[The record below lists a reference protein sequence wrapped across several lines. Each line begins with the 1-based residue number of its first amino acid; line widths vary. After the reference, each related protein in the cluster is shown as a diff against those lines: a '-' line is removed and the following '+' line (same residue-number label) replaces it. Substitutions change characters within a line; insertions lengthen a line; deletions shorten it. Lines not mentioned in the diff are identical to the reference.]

1 MKKLLIKP
9 IVLISVFIVSLITF
23 SMITNREN
31 EDLTTVMADA
41 TLPVMYFYNGDVQ
54 INELHGYVNKMD
66 AVGMRDSITP
76 VNSDRI
82 LSVCVDTY
90 GSEIDGISYEVRS
103 LDSKRLVAESEI
115 KDFKIKNNK
124 IESKIKMQNIL
135 EKENEYLLVFE
146 LNLGSESVYYY
157 TRIMQTDDCNVNEC
171 LDFALDFHEKTFS
184 EEGSTFFPTYMEE
197 TIGDTTTLNHV
208 DLSCTVEQIMWGDFK
223 GEPLGKPVASYKEI
237 NESYNVITLSYILQS
252 KNEHGETEYYN
263 VEEYYRLRQSDTR
276 MYVLNFERDMNQIF
290 RGENNFVTEDS
301 NILLG
306 IRDKNVNY
314 KVSGD
319 IIAFVQEGELWTFNQ
334 ETGEITRVFSFRDG
348 NSIDVRNNWNQHEI
362 KIIGIDE
369 AGSVDFI
376 VYGYMN
382 RGDHEGEVGT
392 AVYRYDGL
400 SHTVEEQAFI
410 PFLKSYEILKAE
422 MGQLMYLNESKIF
435 YIMIDG
441 KVCSID
447 LNTLEYKV
455 VIDNLKTGC
464 YAASLSNQYFA
475 WVDSKNED
483 SSTTL
488 QIMNLKTGVVSEVT
502 EGDKKYLKPLGFI
515 DEDFVYGIAKES
527 DIVTDAAGNTTFA
540 MKCLKIMDTSE
551 NKDIIL
557 KEYVPK
563 KGYIESINIVDYTI
577 NVNLI
582 KKSNQQFF
590 ANGQDTIMNKNADSE
605 DNVVINSVTSDKKKL
620 EYEIGLSDEV
630 VIKKTNLIT
639 SKSVILDAD
648 RNVDISDENGGERFY
663 VYVKGKV
670 LLDTDSIS
678 DAINLANQ
686 QMGVVVDSKQQ
697 YVWMRARKTYCNAF
711 TGIEP
716 ARADESGTSIVK
728 CISAMLS
735 YNDLDIG
742 VSEIVKNGTTPKE
755 ILVTA
760 LKDEMVLDV
769 TGCKAE
775 DIIFYVS
782 EGSPVF
788 AMTGSDDAVL
798 VIGYSSTNI
807 FYYDPVMNK
816 TKSVTYEQADEMFV
830 EGGNRF
836 FTYLNN

>member
-1 MKKLLIKP
+1 
-9 IVLISVFIVSLITF
+9 
-23 SMITNREN
+23 
-31 EDLTTVMADA
+31 
-41 TLPVMYFYNGDVQ
+41 
-54 INELHGYVNKMD
+54 
-66 AVGMRDSITP
+66 
-76 VNSDRI
+76 
-82 LSVCVDTY
+82 
-90 GSEIDGISYEVRS
+90 
-103 LDSKRLVAESEI
+103 
-115 KDFKIKNNK
+115 
-124 IESKIKMQNIL
+124 
-135 EKENEYLLVFE
+135 
-146 LNLGSESVYYY
+146 
-157 TRIMQTDDCNVNEC
+157 
-171 LDFALDFHEKTFS
+171 
-184 EEGSTFFPTYMEE
+184 
-197 TIGDTTTLNHV
+197 
-208 DLSCTVEQIMWGDFK
+208 
-223 GEPLGKPVASYKEI
+223 
-237 NESYNVITLSYILQS
+237 
-252 KNEHGETEYYN
+252 
-263 VEEYYRLRQSDTR
+263 
-276 MYVLNFERDMNQIF
+276 
-290 RGENNFVTEDS
+290 
-301 NILLG
+301 
-306 IRDKNVNY
+306 
-314 KVSGD
+314 
-319 IIAFVQEGELWTFNQ
+319 
-334 ETGEITRVFSFRDG
+334 
-348 NSIDVRNNWNQHEI
+348 
-362 KIIGIDE
+362 
-369 AGSVDFI
+369 
-376 VYGYMN
+376 
-382 RGDHEGEVGT
+382 
-392 AVYRYDGL
+392 
-400 SHTVEEQAFI
+400 
-410 PFLKSYEILKAE
+410 